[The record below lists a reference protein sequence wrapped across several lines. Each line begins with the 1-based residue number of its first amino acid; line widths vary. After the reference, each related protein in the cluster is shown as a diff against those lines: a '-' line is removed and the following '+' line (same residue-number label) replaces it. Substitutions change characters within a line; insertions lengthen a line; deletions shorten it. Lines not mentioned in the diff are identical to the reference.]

1 MASIIKR
8 KSKYSVVYTYEDKN
22 GVKRQKWETCA
33 SHAEAKRRKA
43 EIEHQQDTGQFIPPS
58 ADTLAGFL
66 DEYVTMYGVSTWAP
80 STFDG
85 HKALI
90 DNYIKPILGDVK
102 LDEITPRMMTK
113 YYKDLQTVSAVPK
126 YGRASDGFVSPH
138 TIREIHKL
146 LRNAFNQAVKWE
158 MLSRNPVQNAILP
171 KEEHRERDI
180 WDAQTLMKAF
190 DLCDDP
196 FLALAMNLAFACSL
210 RMGELL
216 GLTWDCVDISQD
228 SIDSDSAYIYV
239 EKELQRISREALAQI
254 GEKGI
259 MLKFPTVR
267 GCNSTILVLKE
278 PKTRTSVRKVFLPR
292 AVAEM
297 LAERKREIDE
307 LKQLLGDEYRDYNL
321 VFASTQGTPTEA
333 NNVNRAFSKLI
344 KENGL
349 PKVVFHSL
357 RHTSTTYKLKLS
369 GGDIKAVQGD
379 TGHAQA
385 TMVTERYAHI
395 LDDDRRVNAVRFQ
408 KEFYG
413 GGNVVE
419 PEVPLA
425 TSSPESI
432 QQAPAGDPL
441 QNLDA
446 ATKQQLLLKLLAE
459 SPDLSTLLTALAGR
473 SA

>member
-8 KSKYSVVYTYEDKN
+8 KAKYSVVYNYEDKN

-58 ADTLAGFL
+58 ADTLSGFL

-126 YGRASDGFVSPH
+126 YGRASDSFISPH

-158 MLSRNPVQNAILP
+158 MLSRNPAQNAILP
-171 KEEHRERDI
+171 KVEHHERDI
-180 WDAQTLMKAF
+180 WDSQTLMKALT
-190 DLCDDP
+190 LCDDP

-228 SIDSDSAYIYV
+228 SIDNDTAYIYI
-239 EKELQRISREALAQI
+239 EKELQRISRDALAQL

-278 PKTRTSVRKVFLPR
+278 PKTRTSVRKVFLPK

-307 LKQLLGDEYRDYNL
+307 LKELLGDEYRDYNL

-333 NNVNRAFSKLI
+333 NNVNRAFNKLI

-408 KEFYG
+408 KAFYG
-413 GGNVVE
+413 GGNAVE
-419 PEVPLA
+419 PEVA
-425 TSSPESI
+425 VTASDPEGT
-432 QQAPAGDPL
+432 QQTPVGDPL

-446 ATKQQLLLKLLAE
+446 AAKQQLLLKLLAE
-459 SPDLSTLLTALAGR
+459 SPEMSALLTALAGR